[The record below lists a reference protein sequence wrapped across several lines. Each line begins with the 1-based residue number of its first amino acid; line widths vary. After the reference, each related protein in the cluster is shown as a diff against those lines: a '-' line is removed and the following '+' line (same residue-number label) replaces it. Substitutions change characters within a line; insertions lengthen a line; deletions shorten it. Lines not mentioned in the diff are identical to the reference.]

1 MDYFS
6 KFLRGTGNQST
17 STSTPD
23 HALTFS
29 QSWNLIKSTLE
40 HPDERQLMKGIKS
53 TDVPVHLQSMVD
65 TLVWESSRTEDGV
78 TGACLE
84 YLLKNDVLGTLVRL
98 SEADRPLGIQA
109 EVLRAVQNMVILMD
123 EQFLVHSA
131 VHKAVLRL
139 LRNCVGDDIH
149 EQLDGRHKVMGA
161 AKNVARSQP
170 SEYELD
176 LVNLLCILCSRIRTQ
191 RELLMIFFHDKHWYQ
206 SEPLF
211 TIDEDEDDGTSED
224 DSAHSPS
231 PTPSQLTVTSAP
243 ISANVRKPEYEFLL
257 FNYLLRFVHREGQIG
272 DFARG
277 GLLFLMD
284 VALSPGEPAS
294 RPAEDDKAGSSS
306 ESTRK
311 ETSFDPI
318 ADAALS
324 LAEYIV
330 DGDFSEVLAAG
341 LGAVYSLLPS
351 KLRIRSPRGSDAS
364 QDSGMVLG
372 YASSAL
378 GDEGEATYDQATGL
392 EDSDNPDFKYRLDH
406 FLKLLEFLQDVIR
419 RTLFRDPADKFLDAS
434 VLVGASIAQSTLD
447 AVRRIFLENVLYPS
461 ILECSDADGSDVA
474 VMSYIDVMIRTLENG
489 PLSNLLVDFLMS
501 ENSDTDV
508 SMDGRAYGALGYG
521 TEARPLSKSTGVLDR
536 QTKLQRHK
544 SSAMMLLELEAPDS
558 RRPSEYLTSTGRFT
572 LRDLLSLNLR
582 SRNPLTVTAAMQLLR
597 TLLSGCCRVTTSGL
611 LLVISD
617 ANATSYPEP
626 ATITPISSFQSSGED
641 SDEETFTYPG
651 AEVDSK
657 PTRLLP
663 PCHYMQPD
671 TTFTTHQ
678 REVDLYFRLVTRL
691 NPSQSEDAFSTGQD
705 HYLRDAFASVQYH
718 PCYFVGVDED
728 FEERMKRRH
737 HLNVNDP
744 ILSTVLEC
752 LRRFLANPPEVN
764 ISLTGVL
771 AELAV
776 CPDRSVAGWLTCAT
790 NDSPSTN
797 SWDDSQ
803 LDTMRDDQSIDFHI
817 DEILTTETN
826 VLPVKRLDTHTLPVV
841 YSILQGLVDQLERY
855 RQLIDDFDKYL
866 LERRQGL
873 LFSENLTDALTVV
886 LETVTVEPAQP
897 KLESSVSSRPETP
910 PHSKSKPRSSLVSFF
925 TPRKNKAK
933 PHGHSEH
940 QPAHVNES
948 KPTAMSSPFAS
959 HYQRTTDVVV
969 EPFVAPI
976 PPSLWTPPE
985 SSGWN
990 IDEEDVFG
998 GSHWSGKKQPA
1009 EEVAE
1014 RSTARV
1020 TLSHLLDNV
1029 VILEECIKESVAIIQ
1044 ARRSLGIDAVRYV

>member
-6 KFLRGTGNQST
+6 KFLRGTGNQTT

-29 QSWNLIKSTLE
+29 QSWSLIKSTLE

-65 TLVWESSRTEDGV
+65 TLVWESSRAGDGG

-98 SEADRPLGIQA
+98 SEADRPSGIQA

-131 VHKAVLRL
+131 VHRAVLRL

-161 AKNVARSQP
+161 AKNIARSQP

-211 TIDEDEDDGTSED
+211 TADEDDDDASED
-224 DSAHSPS
+224 DSVHSPS
-231 PTPSQLTVTSAP
+231 PTPSQLTITSAP
-243 ISANVRKPEYEFLL
+243 FSANIRKPEYEFLL

-306 ESTRK
+306 DPTRR
-311 ETSFDPI
+311 ETSSDPI

-351 KLRIRSPRGSDAS
+351 KLRIRSPRDSDAS
-364 QDSGMVLG
+364 QDSGMILG
-372 YASSAL
+372 YTSSMP
-378 GDEGEATYDQATGL
+378 GDDGETTHDQAIGS
-392 EDSDNPDFKYRLDH
+392 EDSNSTDFKYRLDH
-406 FLKLLEFLQDVIR
+406 FLKFLEFLQDVIR
-419 RTLFRDPADKFLDAS
+419 RTLFNAPADKDIDAS

-474 VMSYIDVMIRTLENG
+474 VMSYIDIMIRTLENG
-489 PLSNLLVDFLMS
+489 PLSNLLVEFLMS

-508 SMDGRAYGALGYG
+508 GMHDRAYGTG
-521 TEARPLSKSTGVLDR
+521 TPLSKSTGVLGK

-558 RRPSEYLTSTGRFT
+558 GRPSEYLTSAGRFT
-572 LRDLLSLNLR
+572 LRDLLALNLR
-582 SRNPLTVTAAMQLLR
+582 SRNPPTVTAAMQLLH
-597 TLLSGCCRVTTSGL
+597 TLLSGCCHVTTSGL
-611 LLVISD
+611 FLVVPD
-617 ANATSYPEP
+617 VNATIYPEP
-626 ATITPISSFQSSGED
+626 ATISPTLLFQGSEED

-657 PTRLLP
+657 PTRLLSSSR
-663 PCHYMQPD
+663 YIQPD

-691 NPSQSEDAFSTGQD
+691 NPSQSEDTFSTGHD
-705 HYLRDAFASVQYH
+705 HYLRDAFATVEHH
-718 PCYFVGVDED
+718 PCSLIGLDED
-728 FEERMKRRH
+728 IGERTRRRH

-744 ILSTVLEC
+744 IISTVLEC
-752 LRRFLANPPEVN
+752 LCRFFANPPEVN

-771 AELAV
+771 AEVAL
-776 CPDRSVAGWLTCAT
+776 CPDRSVAGWLTCAM
-790 NDSPSTN
+790 NDLPPTN
-797 SWDDSQ
+797 SWDESQ
-803 LDTMRDDQSIDFHI
+803 LGNMGDDQSIDFDI
-817 DEILTTETN
+817 DEKLSTETN

-855 RQLIDDFDKYL
+855 RQLIDNFDKYL
-866 LERRQGL
+866 LERRRGL

-886 LETVTVEPAQP
+886 LDAVVEPPQSM
-897 KLESSVSSRPETP
+897 LESSVSSRPETP
-910 PHSKSKPRSSLVSFF
+910 PHSKSKPRNSLVSFF

-933 PHGHSEH
+933 PHGLAEH
-940 QPAHVNES
+940 QPAPSNES
-948 KPTAMSSPFAS
+948 KPTGVSSPFTL
-959 HYQRTTDVVV
+959 HYRKTTDVVV
-969 EPFVAPI
+969 EPFVVPI
-976 PPSLWTPPE
+976 PLSLRAPAK
-985 SSGWN
+985 SSGWT

-998 GSHWSGKKQPA
+998 GSHWSGKKQTA
-1009 EEVAE
+1009 EEAAE
-1014 RSTARV
+1014 RSTTRV

-1029 VILEECIKESVAIIQ
+1029 VILEECIKELVAIIQ
-1044 ARRSLGIDAVRYV
+1044 VRRSLGIDAVRYV

>member
-17 STSTPD
+17 STPAPD
-23 HALTFS
+23 HAMMFS

-84 YLLKNDVLGTLVRL
+84 YLLKNDILGTLVRL

-131 VHKAVLRL
+131 VHRAVLRL

-161 AKNVARSQP
+161 AKNAARTQP

-224 DSAHSPS
+224 DSVHSPS
-231 PTPSQLTVTSAP
+231 PTPSQLTITSAP
-243 ISANVRKPEYEFLL
+243 ASANVRKPEYEFLL

-284 VALSPGEPAS
+284 VALSPGEPTS
-294 RPAEDDKAGSSS
+294 RSTEDEKAGSSS
-306 ESTRK
+306 ESARR

-378 GDEGEATYDQATGL
+378 GDEGEATYDQAIGL

-419 RTLFRDPADKFLDAS
+419 RTLFRDSADKLLDAS

-501 ENSDTDV
+501 EDSDTDIN
-508 SMDGRAYGALGYG
+508 MHGRAYGAFGYG
-521 TEARPLSKSTGVLDR
+521 TEARLLSKSTGVLDR

-582 SRNPLTVTAAMQLLR
+582 SRNPPTVTAAMQLLR
-597 TLLSGCCRVTTSGL
+597 TLLSGCCHVTTSWL

-617 ANATSYPEP
+617 PNATSYPEP
-626 ATITPISSFQSSGED
+626 ATTMPASFFQSSED

-663 PCHYMQPD
+663 PCHYIQPD

-718 PCYFVGVDED
+718 PCYFVDVDED
-728 FEERMKRRH
+728 FEERIKRRH

-744 ILSTVLEC
+744 ILSTVLER

-776 CPDRSVAGWLTCAT
+776 CPDRSVAGWLTCVT
-790 NDSPSTN
+790 NDNPSTN
-797 SWDDSQ
+797 AWDDSQ
-803 LDTMRDDQSIDFHI
+803 LDTMRDDQSIDFDV
-817 DEILTTETN
+817 DEKLTTETN
-826 VLPVKRLDTHTLPVV
+826 VLPVKRLDAHTLPVV

-886 LETVTVEPAQP
+886 LETVVEPAQP
-897 KLESSVSSRPETP
+897 KLDSSVSSRPETP

-940 QPAHVNES
+940 QPAPANES
-948 KPTAMSSPFAS
+948 KPTAVSSPFAL

-976 PPSLWTPPE
+976 PPSLWTPAE

-1029 VILEECIKESVAIIQ
+1029 VILEECIKELVAIIQ

>member
-17 STSTPD
+17 STPAPD
-23 HALTFS
+23 HAMMFS

-231 PTPSQLTVTSAP
+231 PTPSQLTITSAP

-284 VALSPGEPAS
+284 VALSPGEPTS
-294 RPAEDDKAGSSS
+294 RQAEDDKAGSSS

-501 ENSDTDV
+501 E
-508 SMDGRAYGALGYG
+508 
-521 TEARPLSKSTGVLDR
+521 EQ

-597 TLLSGCCRVTTSGL
+597 TLLSGCCHVTTSG
-611 LLVISD
+611 
-617 ANATSYPEP
+617 YPEP
-626 ATITPISSFQSSGED
+626 ATITPCFIFQSSGRQRRRNL
-641 SDEETFTYPG
+641 Y
-651 AEVDSK
+651 
-657 PTRLLP
+657 
-663 PCHYMQPD
+663 CHYMQPD

-705 HYLRDAFASVQYH
+705 HYLRDAFASVQHH
-718 PCYFVGVDED
+718 PCYFVDVDED

-790 NDSPSTN
+790 NDYPSTN
-797 SWDDSQ
+797 AWDDSQ
-803 LDTMRDDQSIDFHI
+803 LDTMRDDQSIDFDI
-817 DEILTTETN
+817 DEILTYRNEH
-826 VLPVKRLDTHTLPVV
+826 THTLPVV

-855 RQLIDDFDKYL
+855 R
-866 LERRQGL
+866 L

-940 QPAHVNES
+940 QPAPANES
-948 KPTAMSSPFAS
+948 KPTAM
-959 HYQRTTDVVV
+959 TTDVVV

-985 SSGWN
+985 SS
-990 IDEEDVFG
+990 DVFG

>member
-6 KFLRGTGNQST
+6 KFLRGTGNQAT

-23 HALTFS
+23 HTLTFS
-29 QSWNLIKSTLE
+29 QLWSLIESTLE

-53 TDVPVHLQSMVD
+53 TDVPAHLQSMVD
-65 TLVWESSRTEDGV
+65 TLVWESSRTGDGG

-98 SEADRPLGIQA
+98 SEADRPSGIQA

-131 VHKAVLRL
+131 VHRAVLRL

-161 AKNVARSQP
+161 AKNIARSQP

-211 TIDEDEDDGTSED
+211 TVDEEDDDGAGED
-224 DSAHSPS
+224 DSVHSPS
-231 PTPSQLTVTSAP
+231 PTPSQLTITSAP
-243 ISANVRKPEYEFLL
+243 FSANVRKPEYEFLL

-277 GLLFLMD
+277 GLLFLID

-306 ESTRK
+306 DPTRR
-311 ETSFDPI
+311 EIPPDPI

-372 YASSAL
+372 YTSSTL
-378 GDEGEATYDQATGL
+378 GDEGETTHDQAIGS
-392 EDSDNPDFKYRLDH
+392 EDSNNPDFKYRLDH
-406 FLKLLEFLQDVIR
+406 FLKFLEFLQDVIR
-419 RTLFRDPADKFLDAS
+419 RTLFRAPADKDIDAS

-474 VMSYIDVMIRTLENG
+474 VMSYIDIMIRTLENG
-489 PLSNLLVDFLMS
+489 PLSNLLVEFLMS

-508 SMDGRAYGALGYG
+508 GMHDRASGARGYG
-521 TEARPLSKSTGVLDR
+521 TEAPSLSKSTGVLGK

-558 RRPSEYLTSTGRFT
+558 GRPSEYLTSAGRFT
-572 LRDLLSLNLR
+572 LRDLLALNLR
-582 SRNPLTVTAAMQLLR
+582 SCNPPTVTAAMQLLR
-597 TLLSGCCRVTTSGL
+597 TLLSGCCHVTTSGL
-611 LLVISD
+611 FLVIPD
-617 ANATSYPEP
+617 VNATIYPEP
-626 ATITPISSFQSSGED
+626 ATIPPTLPFQSSGED
-641 SDEETFTYPG
+641 SDEEIFTYPG
-651 AEVDSK
+651 TEVDSK
-657 PTRLLP
+657 PTRLLSP
-663 PCHYMQPD
+663 SRYIQPD

-691 NPSQSEDAFSTGQD
+691 NLSQSEDTFSTGHD
-705 HYLRDAFASVQYH
+705 HYLRDAFANVQHH
-718 PCYFVGVDED
+718 PCSFVGLDED
-728 FEERMKRRH
+728 SGERTRRRH
-737 HLNVNDP
+737 RLNVNDP

-752 LRRFLANPPEVN
+752 LCRFLANPPEVN

-771 AELAV
+771 AEIAL
-776 CPDRSVAGWLTCAT
+776 CPDRSVAGWLTCAV
-790 NDSPSTN
+790 NDPPLTN
-797 SWDDSQ
+797 SWDESQ
-803 LDTMRDDQSIDFHI
+803 LGNMHDDQSIDFDI
-817 DEILTTETN
+817 NEKLITETN
-826 VLPVKRLDTHTLPVV
+826 VLPVKRLNTHSLPVV

-855 RQLIDDFDKYL
+855 RQLIDNFDKYL
-866 LERRQGL
+866 LERRRGL

-886 LETVTVEPAQP
+886 LEAVVEPPQP
-897 KLESSVSSRPETP
+897 KLESSISSRPETP
-910 PHSKSKPRSSLVSFF
+910 PHSKSKPRNSLVSFF

-933 PHGHSEH
+933 PHGPAEH
-940 QPAHVNES
+940 QPAPTNES
-948 KPTAMSSPFAS
+948 KPTAVSSPFTL
-959 HYQRTTDVVV
+959 HYRRTTDVVV
-969 EPFVAPI
+969 EPFVVPI
-976 PPSLWTPPE
+976 PPSLWTPAK
-985 SSGWN
+985 SSGWT

-998 GSHWSGKKQPA
+998 GSHWSGKKQTA
-1009 EEVAE
+1009 EEAAE
-1014 RSTARV
+1014 RSTTRV

-1029 VILEECIKESVAIIQ
+1029 VILEECIKELVAIIQ
-1044 ARRSLGIDAVRYV
+1044 VRRSLGIDAVRYV